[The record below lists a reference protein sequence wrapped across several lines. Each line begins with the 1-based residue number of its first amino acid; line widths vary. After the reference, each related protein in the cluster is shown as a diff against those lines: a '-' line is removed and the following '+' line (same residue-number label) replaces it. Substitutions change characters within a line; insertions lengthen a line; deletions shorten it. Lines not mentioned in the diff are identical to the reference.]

1 MQTQRLDFPG
11 ASGQT
16 LAGRLDLPD
25 TPPRAYA
32 LFAHCF
38 TCGKDIK
45 AASRIASALAEEGI
59 ATLRFDFTGL
69 GGSEGEFGNTGF
81 RSNIEDLTAA
91 AAFMR
96 ETGRPVAIAIGHSLG
111 GAAVLAA
118 AGDIPECRA
127 VGTIAAPFDADHVLA
142 HLGEQRAEI
151 EAEGEA
157 TVNLGGR
164 AFRIRRAFIE
174 QTSNQDQGARIAHL
188 HRPLLVL
195 HAPLDRTVDI
205 DNARRI
211 FETAKHPKS
220 FVSLDSADHLLSD
233 PADARYA
240 ATVIAAWAA
249 RYLPE
254 PAGEDAA
261 SQGTEPGTVRVTETG
276 TGRFQQRVEAG
287 PHRLLADEPVANGG
301 DDSGPDPYGYLLAG
315 LGACTSMTIR
325 MYARH
330 KGIDLRSVQVTLRH
344 EKIHAEDCE
353 HCETREG
360 RIDRITRTIRL
371 DGELTDAERARL
383 LAIADRCPV
392 HRTLHSEVD
401 VQTTESDHSS
411 A

>member
-1 MQTQRLDFPG
+1 MQTMRLEFPG

-45 AASRIASALAEEGI
+45 AASRIAAALAEEGI

-69 GGSEGEFGNTGF
+69 GGSEGDFGNEGF
-81 RSNIEDLTAA
+81 RSNIEDLIAA

-96 ETGRPVAIAIGHSLG
+96 ETQRPVSVLIGHSLG

-118 AGDIPECRA
+118 AGEIPECRA
-127 VGTIAAPFDADHVLA
+127 VGTLAAPFDADHVLA

-157 TVNLGGR
+157 TVQLGGR
-164 AFRIRRAFIE
+164 PFRIRRAFIE
-174 QTSNQDQGARIAHL
+174 QTSNQDQGSRIAQL
-188 HRPLLVL
+188 RRPLLVL
-195 HAPLDRTVDI
+195 HAPLDQTVGV

-220 FVSLDSADHLLSD
+220 FISLDNADHLLTR

-254 PAGEDAA
+254 PAAA
-261 SQGTEPGTVRVTETG
+261 DEAPSVEPLAPGTVRVTETG
-276 TGRFQQRVEAG
+276 TGHFQQSVEVG
-287 PHRLLADEPVANGG
+287 EHHLLADEPTANGG
-301 DDSGPDPYGYLLAG
+301 DDSGPNPYDFLLAG

-330 KGIDLRSVQVTLRH
+330 KGLDLRSIQVELQH
-344 EKIHAEDCE
+344 EKIHANDCE
-353 HCETREG
+353 HCDTREG
-360 RIDRITRTIRL
+360 RVDRVTRLIHL
-371 DGELTDAERARL
+371 EGGLSEAERNRL
-383 LAIADRCPV
+383 LEIADRCPV
-392 HRTLHSEVD
+392 HRTLHSAVD
-401 VQTTESDHSS
+401 VQTREKT
-411 A
+411 